1 MRESRPETWE
11 CAGRILSI
19 AGRPLVMGILNVT
32 PDSFSDGGMH
42 ADADSAVEH
51 GRKMLRDGADI
62 IDVGGE
68 SSRPGAEPV
77 SAEEE
82 TRRIIPVIRALAAD
96 GATISVDTYKSRVAR
111 EAIAAGATIINDITA
126 MTGDPQMAEVA
137 AESKAGVVLMHMQGT
152 PRTMQ
157 IAPAYTDVVEEVAT
171 WLEQRIKYAVE
182 RGIRAEAI
190 ALDPGIGFG
199 KTVEHNLS
207 LLAGLR
213 RFAAIGRPVV
223 IGVSRKSFLG
233 RLTGQPVER
242 RTAASV
248 AAAVMAIA
256 NGADILRVHDVEE
269 TRDAV
274 RVATA
279 IISAGEGEGGIPAGG
294 HH

>member
-1 MRESRPETWE
+1 
-11 CAGRILSI
+11 
-19 AGRPLVMGILNVT
+19 MGILNVT

-82 TRRIIPVIRALAAD
+82 MRRIIPVIRALAAD

>member
-42 ADADSAVEH
+42 ADAGSAVEH

-82 TRRIIPVIRALAAD
+82 MRRIIPVIRALAAD

-157 IAPAYTDVVEEVAT
+157 IAPAYTDVVDEVAT